1 MPIRIILADDHQI
14 IREGIRALLEK
25 ESDMEVIAEARNGR
39 EAVELALKHVPDV
52 IVMDIGM
59 PDLNGM
65 EATRHI
71 LEQASD
77 IKVLA
82 LSMHSDRQ
90 FAAGIIAAGASGY
103 ILKDSA
109 FEELAEAIRNVHRG
123 QCYLSPG
130 ITGVVLSDYV
140 ERLSDTAH
148 ALPFATLTKRER
160 EILQLLAEGW
170 STKEIAEDLH
180 VSIKIVE
187 THRQHIMDK
196 LELRSLADLTK
207 YAIRQGLTSLEP

>member
-1 MPIRIILADDHQI
+1 MSIRIILADDHQI
-14 IREGIRALLEK
+14 IREGIRALLDK
-25 ESDMEVIAEARNGR
+25 ESDMEVVAEAANGR
-39 EAVELALKHVPDV
+39 EAVRMAIQHQPDV
-52 IVMDIGM
+52 VVMDIGM

-65 EATRHI
+65 EATRQI
-71 LEQASD
+71 VEQASD
-77 IKVLA
+77 VKVLA

-90 FAAGIIAAGASGY
+90 FAAGILAAGASGY
-103 ILKDSA
+103 LLKDSA
-109 FEELAEAIRNVHRG
+109 FEELAEAIRAVVRG

-140 ERLSDTAH
+140 ERLADPGGS
-148 ALPFATLTKRER
+148 LPFATLTKRER

-170 STKEIAEDLH
+170 TTKRIAEDLH
-180 VSIKIVE
+180 VSIKTVE

-207 YAIRQGLTSLEP
+207 YAIRQGLTTLDT

>member
-1 MPIRIILADDHQI
+1 MSIRIILADDHQI
-14 IREGIRALLEK
+14 IREGIKSLLEK
-25 ESDMEVIAEARNGR
+25 EPDMQVVAEAKNGR
-39 EAVELALKHVPDV
+39 EAVDLAVEHVPDV
-52 IVMDIGM
+52 VVMDIGM

-71 LEQASD
+71 SERVSD
-77 IKVLA
+77 VKILA

-90 FAAGIIAAGASGY
+90 FAAGILAAGASGY
-103 ILKDSA
+103 LLKDSA
-109 FEELAEAIRNVHRG
+109 FDELAEAIRAVVRG

-130 ITGVVLSDYV
+130 ITGVVLNDYV
-140 ERLSDTAH
+140 ERISNPGNC
-148 ALPFATLTKRER
+148 LPFATLTKRER

-170 STKEIAEDLH
+170 PTKRIAEDLH
-180 VSIKIVE
+180 VSIKTVE

-207 YAIRQGLTSLEP
+207 YAIRQGLTSLES

>member
-1 MPIRIILADDHQI
+1 MGIKIILADDHQI
-14 IREGIRALLEK
+14 IREGIRSLLDK
-25 ESDMEVIAEARNGR
+25 EPDMEVIGEAKNGR
-39 EAVELALKHVPDV
+39 EAVDMVVSLLPDV
-52 IVMDIGM
+52 VVMDIGM

-71 LEQASD
+71 TEQASD
-77 IKVLA
+77 VKVLA

-90 FAAGIIAAGASGY
+90 FAAGILAAGASGY
-103 ILKDSA
+103 LLKDSA
-109 FEELAEAIRNVHRG
+109 FEELSEAIRSVVRG

-130 ITGVVLSDYV
+130 ITGVVLNDYV
-140 ERLSDTAH
+140 ERLANPSNC
-148 ALPFATLTKRER
+148 LPFATLTKRER

-170 STKEIAEDLH
+170 ATKRIAEELH
-180 VSIKIVE
+180 VSIKTVE

-207 YAIRQGLTSLEP
+207 YAIREGLTSLEK

>member
-1 MPIRIILADDHQI
+1 MSIKIILADDHQI
-14 IREGIRALLEK
+14 IREGVRSLLDK
-25 ESDMEVIAEARNGR
+25 EPDMEVIGEAKNGR
-39 EAVELALKHVPDV
+39 EAVEMVVRLLPDV
-52 IVMDIGM
+52 VVMDIGM

-71 LEQASD
+71 TEQASD
-77 IKVLA
+77 VKVLA

-90 FAAGIIAAGASGY
+90 FAAGILAAGASGY
-103 ILKDSA
+103 LLKDSA
-109 FEELAEAIRNVHRG
+109 FEELAEAIRSIVRG

-130 ITGVVLSDYV
+130 ITGVVLNDYV
-140 ERLSDTAH
+140 ERMANPSNC
-148 ALPFATLTKRER
+148 LPFAMLTKRER

-170 STKEIAEDLH
+170 ATKRIAEELH
-180 VSIKIVE
+180 VSIKTVE

-207 YAIRQGLTSLEP
+207 YAIREGLTSLEK

>member
-1 MPIRIILADDHQI
+1 MAIRIVLADDHQI
-14 IREGIRALLEK
+14 IREGLRSLLEK
-25 ESDMEVIAEARNGR
+25 ESDMEVVGEAKNGR
-39 EAVELALKHVPDV
+39 EAVDLAVSLVPDV

-71 LEQASD
+71 VEQVSD
-77 IKVLA
+77 VKILA

-90 FAAGIIAAGASGY
+90 FAAGILAAGASGY
-103 ILKDSA
+103 LLKDSA
-109 FEELAEAIRNVHRG
+109 FGELAEAIRAVIRG
-123 QCYLSPG
+123 QCYLSPA
-130 ITGVVLSDYV
+130 ITGVVLNDYV
-140 ERLSDTAH
+140 ERLCNTGSS
-148 ALPFATLTKRER
+148 LPYANLTKRER

-170 STKEIAEDLH
+170 TTKRIAEDLH
-180 VSIKIVE
+180 VSIKTVE

-207 YAIRQGLTSLEP
+207 YAIRQGLTSLEG

>member
-1 MPIRIILADDHQI
+1 
-14 IREGIRALLEK
+14 
-25 ESDMEVIAEARNGR
+25 MEVVGEAKNGR
-39 EAVELALKHVPDV
+39 EAIELAIEHVPDV
-52 IVMDIGM
+52 VVMDIGM

-71 LEQASD
+71 VEQVSD
-77 IKVLA
+77 VKILA

-90 FAAGIIAAGASGY
+90 FAAGILAAGASGY
-103 ILKDSA
+103 LLKDSA
-109 FEELAEAIRNVHRG
+109 FDELAEAIRAVIRG

-130 ITGVVLSDYV
+130 ITGVVLNDYV
-140 ERLSDTAH
+140 ERLCQLRQLAS
-148 ALPFATLTKRER
+148 LATLTKRER

-170 STKEIAEDLH
+170 TTKRIAEDLH
-180 VSIKIVE
+180 VSIKTVE

-207 YAIRQGLTSLEP
+207 YAIRQGLTSLEG

>member
-1 MPIRIILADDHQI
+1 MTIRIILADDHQI
-14 IREGIRALLEK
+14 IREGIRSLLEK
-25 ESDMEVIAEARNGR
+25 EKDMEVVAEAANGR
-39 EAVELALKHVPDV
+39 EAVELAVKHVPDV
-52 IVMDIGM
+52 VVMDIGM

-65 EATRHI
+65 EATRQI
-71 LEQASD
+71 VEQVSD
-77 IKVLA
+77 VKVLA

-90 FAAGIIAAGASGY
+90 FAAGILAAGAAGY
-103 ILKDSA
+103 LLKDSA
-109 FEELAEAIRNVHRG
+109 FDELAEAIRAVVRG

-140 ERLSDTAH
+140 ERLADPGG

-170 STKEIAEDLH
+170 TTKRIAEDLH
-180 VSIKIVE
+180 VSIKTVE

-207 YAIRQGLTSLEP
+207 YAIRQGLTTLET